1 MKVSDLWKFIASD
14 VVVIFTVKDE
24 IIANMWLR
32 DVDQPEMLD
41 KEILRV
47 WPIEKRVLG
56 IEVTGV
62 QDEKK

>member
-56 IEVTGV
+56 IEVAR
-62 QDEKK
+62 

>member
-1 MKVSDLWKFIASD
+1 MKVSDLWEFIASD
-14 VVVIFTVKDE
+14 VVVIFIVKDE
-24 IIANMWLR
+24 IQASMWLG

-56 IEVTGV
+56 IEVAR
-62 QDEKK
+62 